1 MVFKIKH
8 EKRSILIAAL
18 VCTLLFFLFLFIGL
32 VPFLWASS
40 ACGAIAGI
48 CALLYFIEQAVGT
61 AIVIE
66 DRTIII
72 KHLLGWKKIAV
83 ESIYNLDIE
92 RYKRYRRG
100 HGHYIEYRMRLTINL
115 LSGKKLVLTDK
126 AMAVNSVA
134 GFLLSRREELPDE
147 EVELYKAYLAIR
159 QRCVKYNHWQVNEA
173 VNSDLS
179 ERF

>member
-18 VCTLLFFLFLFIGL
+18 VFTLLFFLFLFIGL
-32 VPFLWASS
+32 GPFLWALL
-40 ACGAIAGI
+40 ACGAASGI
-48 CALLYFIEQAVGT
+48 SALLYFIEQAVGT

-66 DRTIII
+66 DRTVTI
-72 KHLLGWKKIAV
+72 KHFLGWKKIAV

-100 HGHYIEYRMRLTINL
+100 HGHYTEYRMRLTINL

-126 AMAVNSVA
+126 AMAVNSAA
-134 GFLLSRREELPDE
+134 GFLLSRYEELPDE